1 METNSKGKRMVFEED
16 IKYLQELKV
25 ENISSK
31 TVGRVVDTNNIT
43 TLSDE
48 VCNALKC
55 GDMVNKVD
63 STGKHSYRVSYKKD
77 KGGMCLTYSDASCVE
92 TVSYDYTAG
101 HWVYNSKDVTTIEN
115 RQEELVSGTNIKT
128 INNESI
134 LGSGNITI
142 DSGAHLYMHT
152 MYISC
157 ANSMSFSLT
166 LLLPQSTAIADT
178 DELYDIIKPIYL
190 KSNNDPRYTNL
201 GVTLNNEVVSSV
213 GVYPAYV
220 NSITKTTN
228 GITVDIYCREASGN
242 ATSKSFIRQSKT
254 ISDYVTQIF

>member
-16 IKYLQELKV
+16 IKYLQELKG

-31 TVGRVVDTNNIT
+31 TVGRVVDTDNIT

-77 KGGMCLTYSDASCVE
+77 EVGMCLTYSDASCVE

-115 RQEELVSGTNIKT
+115 MNKMEKIKDSHNHLRFIEGEGTINTIEGLTINFSKWSLSGTHLMFVVAG
-128 INNESI
+128 SI
-134 LGSGNITI
+134 LDQTVIQVNTRII
-142 DSGAHLYMHT
+142 D
-152 MYISC
+152 
-157 ANSMSFSLT
+157 FSL
-166 LLLPQSTAIADT
+166 PKWVFDKIIGVVGS
-178 DELYDIIKPIYL
+178 DIDK
-190 KSNNDPRYTNL
+190 KSIN
-201 GVTLNNEVVSSV
+201 
-213 GVYPAYV
+213 AY
-220 NSITKTTN
+220 
-228 GITVDIYCREASGN
+228 A
-242 ATSKSFIRQSKT
+242 
-254 ISDYVTQIF
+254 SDYSTQTLTLTLIKRTAAETIAITSQAITLTKDRSFRIQFDLLIDNE